1 MNEKDM
7 QVKLNPNPSRVSLG
21 RFTAADGVFAASHR
35 LGKKPIVPLF
45 RRFDWLRTTGVGAQF
60 SPEGRGHGAMKT
72 RSGLSPRSPRAE
84 TRSVQSLDAMD
95 CRRSSCLA
103 GDVNCE
109 NPRLDVLRLTGR
121 CSCRVHPP
129 EQHQVSIF
137 VIDVP
142 AIKRPARCFGGSTTT
157 PSQTMRFTVCSLT

>member
-1 MNEKDM
+1 M
-7 QVKLNPNPSRVSLG
+7 
-21 RFTAADGVFAASHR
+21 AADGVFAAWHR
-35 LGKKPIVPLF
+35 FRQKPIVLLF

-72 RSGLSPRSPRAE
+72 RPRLSPRSPRAE
-84 TRSVQSLDAMD
+84 TRSVQLFDAMD

-103 GDVNCE
+103 GDVNCV
-109 NPRLDVLRLTGR
+109 NPRLDVLRLTDR

-129 EQHQVSIF
+129 EQHQVPIF
-137 VIDVP
+137 VIDVL

-157 PSQTMRFTVCSLT
+157 PSQTMRFTVCPLT